1 MRFDIITIFPD
12 FFRSPFEFGV
22 IKRAQEKG
30 IIRVCTHDLRS
41 YTCDRHRTVDDK
53 PYGGGAGM
61 VLKPEP
67 LGKAIEDVRDLSMRS
82 IVVLATPQ
90 GERFDD
96 KMARELAAY
105 EQIVIVCGR
114 YEGVDERI
122 REIYV
127 DREISIGDFIVTGG
141 EYAAAVIVDAVS
153 RYHPAVLGN
162 ENSSDT
168 ESFRLGLLEHAQY
181 TRPEEYRGL
190 RVPQV
195 LLSGNHREIEEWRRR
210 DSLRRTYLRRPD
222 LLDRSSLSAEDYEFI
237 KGLRDGILRNFRV
250 YIALVHYPV
259 YNKNLDVIKT
269 AFTNLDVHD
278 IARAART
285 YGVQR
290 FYLIHPVEQQR
301 KLVER
306 VIAHWRSSSAM
317 EQNPSRF
324 EALRS
329 VVLKATLE
337 EAVSEIEGIEGRK
350 PKIVATD
357 ARYMEGAVGYGE
369 LRRMI
374 FENSES
380 FLILFGTGW
389 GLTKEVMGR
398 ADYILKPISGY
409 TDYNHLSVRSAAS
422 IILDRLLS
430 E

>member
-22 IKRAQEKG
+22 IKRAQERGTVK
-30 IIRVCTHDLRS
+30 IYTHDLRR

-67 LGKAIEDVRDLSMRS
+67 MGKAIEDVKDVSMRS
-82 IVVLATPQ
+82 IVVLTTPQ
-90 GERFDD
+90 GERFND
-96 KMARELAAY
+96 KLARELATY

-127 DREISIGDFIVTGG
+127 DLEISIGDFIVTGG
-141 EYAAAVIVDAVS
+141 EYAASIIVDAVS

-162 ENSSDT
+162 ESSPDT
-168 ESFRLGLLEHAQY
+168 ESFSLGLLEHAQY

-195 LLSGNHREIEEWRRR
+195 LLSGNHREIEGWRRR

-222 LLDRSSLSAEDYEFI
+222 LLESCRLSAEDYEFI
-237 KGLRDGILRNFRV
+237 KGLREEVRRNFRV

-259 YNKNLDVIKT
+259 YNRNFDVIKT

-285 YGVQR
+285 YGVKG

-306 VIAHWRSSSAM
+306 VIAHWRSDLAL

-324 EALRS
+324 EALKC
-329 VVLKATLE
+329 VVLKATLD
-337 EAVSEIEGIEGRK
+337 EAVSEIKGIEGRK

-357 ARYMEGAVGYGE
+357 ARYVEGAVGYGD

-374 FENSES
+374 FESNES

-389 GLTKEVMGR
+389 GLAKEVMESS
-398 ADYILKPISGY
+398 DYVLKPISGY